1 MSQAKVALKRGQVA
15 RSNCFSDTVPNC
27 SNAGQL
33 FIVHTIKSYG
43 ALLFATVM
51 TTRQFLSILLSC
63 ILYRHPLTAG
73 QWYAISNSPP
83 ATQQQNSLIC

>member
-1 MSQAKVALKRGQVA
+1 MLTGHFACDQLSHAA
-15 RSNCFSDTVPNC
+15 R
-27 SNAGQL
+27 AGQL

-73 QWYAISNSPP
+73 QWCV
-83 ATQQQNSLIC
+83 T